1 MRISKNIVFNA
12 RYLNLNTRYYK
23 PHQVASQ
30 YDGHDK
36 EYLNE
41 IVRQA
46 VQQSNRYGMFLTHP
60 FLLNGVDF
68 HLTIAFYSCVIFA
81 GCFCFFVALIL
92 MI

>member
-46 VQQSNRYGMFLTHP
+46 VQQSNRYGMFLTHSV
-60 FLLNGVDF
+60 L
-68 HLTIAFYSCVIFA
+68 
-81 GCFCFFVALIL
+81 FVSHSPIL
-92 MI
+92 VKRS